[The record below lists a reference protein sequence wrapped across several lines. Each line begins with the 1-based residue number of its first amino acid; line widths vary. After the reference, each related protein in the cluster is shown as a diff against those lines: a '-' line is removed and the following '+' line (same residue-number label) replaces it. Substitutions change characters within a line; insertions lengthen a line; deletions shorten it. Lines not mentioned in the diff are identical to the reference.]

1 MNADFTLNGPY
12 DSADPNAPSEVAVF
26 GSISFVPSPL
36 VTVRAEVE
44 EGTGRIVA
52 LSFDYKESSLQ
63 VQAFASPKGEYIWDS
78 VLEDIEANLSA
89 QAVAVQRQVGP
100 FGTEL
105 MAELAL
111 AGKPVQPVRMFAASG
126 ERWLVRG
133 TMSGRALT
141 DLEQRT
147 FLEDFFK
154 GIVINRGQLPLPPRE
169 LLPLELP
176 TGAIVPKGS
185 L

>member
-1 MNADFTLNGPY
+1 MNAEFALNGPY
-12 DSADPNAPSEVAVF
+12 DSSDPTAPVELAVF

-52 LSFDYKESSLQ
+52 LTFDYKESTLQ
-63 VQAFASPKGEYIWDS
+63 VQAFASSKGESIWES
-78 VLEDIEANLSA
+78 VLEDISGSLSD
-89 QAVAVQRQVGP
+89 QGISVQRQIGP

-105 MAELAL
+105 LAEIPVTKE
-111 AGKPVQPVRMFAASG
+111 KPKAVRMFAASG
-126 ERWLVRG
+126 DRWLLRA
-133 TMSGRALT
+133 TMSGRAL
-141 DLEQRT
+141 LEIEPRT

-154 GIVINRGQLPLPPRE
+154 GFVVNRGELPLPPRE

-176 TGAIVPKGS
+176 SGAIAPKGTF
-185 L
+185 